1 MLNQLLSKL
10 PKYWQ
15 ELLLGFIAR
24 IKHERVHITAGYLA
38 YVSLMSLVPLMV
50 VMFSVMTAF
59 PLFAEIKVALE
70 NFVYNNFLPTSS
82 QAIQQ
87 HISGFV
93 NNASKMSVIAL
104 SFLFLFAMLLM
115 SAIDK
120 SVNHIWQVK
129 KKRRWITS
137 FSVYWLVLTLG
148 PILASVSIALSSYIL
163 SLVPLSVEESTS
175 IGRSLLYL
183 LPFIASSVTFGFL
196 FLAVPNTNVAM
207 KYAAIGAIF
216 SAVLFEVA
224 KKLFA
229 IYVLALPSYQAIY
242 GALATIPILFLWV
255 YLSWLIVLTGVVLT
269 VTLQKQDK
277 NFTLTF
283 NQNKCEQAGDENK
296 EDI

>member
-10 PKYWQ
+10 PEYWQ
-15 ELLLGFIAR
+15 GLLFDFIVR
-24 IKHERVHITAGYLA
+24 IKQERVHITAGYLA

-59 PLFAEIKVALE
+59 PLFTEVKVALE
-70 NFVYNNFLPTSS
+70 SFVYNNFLPTSS
-82 QAIQQ
+82 QAIQG

-93 NNASKMSVIAL
+93 NNASKMSVVAL

-120 SVNHIWQVK
+120 SVNHIWQIK

-137 FSVYWLVLTLG
+137 FSIYWLVLTLG
-148 PILASVSIALSSYIL
+148 PILASVSIALSSYII
-163 SLVPLSVEESTS
+163 SLVPLSVEDSTS
-175 IGRSLLYL
+175 IGRGLLYL
-183 LPFIASSVTFGFL
+183 LPFFVSSITFCFL
-196 FLAVPNTNVAM
+196 FLAVPNTNVSI
-207 KYAAIGAIF
+207 KYAAIGAAFAAI
-216 SAVLFEVA
+216 LFEIA

-269 VTLQKQDK
+269 VALQKQGEKRRAFPD
-277 NFTLTF
+277 NEDFY
-283 NQNKCEQAGDENK
+283 GENTDPE
-296 EDI
+296 EDL

>member
-1 MLNQLLSKL
+1 MFTQLLSKL
-10 PKYWQ
+10 PEYWQ
-15 ELLLGFIAR
+15 GLLFDFLVRFR
-24 IKHERVHITAGYLA
+24 QERVHIIAGYLA

-87 HISGFV
+87 HIGGFV
-93 NNASKMSVIAL
+93 NNASKMSVVAL

-137 FSVYWLVLTLG
+137 FSIYWLVLTLG
-148 PILASVSIALSSYIL
+148 PILASVSIALSSYVI

-175 IGRSLLYL
+175 IGRSFLYL
-183 LPFIASSVTFGFL
+183 LPFIVSSVTFCFL
-196 FLAVPNTNVAM
+196 FLAVPNTNVAI
-207 KYAAIGAIF
+207 KYAAIGAVI
-216 SAVLFEVA
+216 SAILFEVA

-269 VTLQKQDK
+269 VTLQKQDEK
-277 NFTLTF
+277 LPATPSEEGFYGEGN
-283 NQNKCEQAGDENK
+283 
-296 EDI
+296 EDVEDA